1 MTPRFGLTSLLG
13 FLFLFPASVFAQSE
27 VGGASLNGTVTDAS
41 SAAMPGVQVKLSN
54 KDTGLVREVVTNE
67 QGFFTFVRLPVGRYE
82 LKAEKQGFRPLQMT
96 ELPLTVGAVAT
107 LELKMEVGSTTT
119 AVDVTGELPV
129 VETTRSSTATA
140 VNEKAV
146 RDLPINGRNFL
157 DFTVLTPGVVRDPRG
172 GDLSFGGQR
181 GTANSLLIDGGD
193 SNNLFFGQSSGRAG
207 TRNPYTFS
215 QDAVQEFQVNTS
227 GYAPEVGRAGGGV
240 INVVTKSGTNELHG
254 TAFWFFRD
262 RYLNANTF
270 FNNAQRRAR
279 QPYHF
284 NQFGGNLG
292 GPIRKDKLFF
302 FYNYDGQRNTLPNA
316 LFFPIAVPSDAVSQQ
331 VAQQLAQFQTPYT
344 TGLVNNIHTVK
355 VDYLLS
361 PSQTLN
367 VRYNLH
373 RFTGRNFENAGPQS
387 ALEHTGNAKNITDN
401 LAANYTKIVN
411 ANLVWDSRFIFLRDD
426 APGEA
431 NSAAPEAVIRQSGNT
446 MITIG
451 RNNFSPRFTNSK
463 KYNIINA
470 LSQTR
475 GKHAYK
481 YGLDLNFER
490 IANFFPGNF
499 SGAFTFDS
507 LADFAARRAS
517 AYTQGFGGANTS
529 GATTFPNANELAWF
543 VQDQWRVSDRLTLNY
558 GVRYDVFTYAQNNVK
573 NPDQDLAA
581 RGLDT
586 SRFNRDRNNYAGRFG
601 FAYKVGAEG
610 RQVVRG
616 GYGNFY
622 GRTASILVGTSHSQ
636 NGIQVQ
642 TYTLSAANAAQAP
655 LLPVYPN
662 PLSAPPPLART
673 PDIYVVA
680 PDYVQPLMH
689 QWNVNYELQVAPN
702 TAITLGYLG
711 VRGVHLSRTRDINH
725 FPFEQFTG
733 TFDGRS
739 EAVGRRPATRPM
751 RAFGRVSLFDSGGDS
766 IYHGGFIQLTKRY
779 AHNFQLLTSLTWS
792 KVIDTLPDQT
802 SVVVGNG
809 GDDAKVAFDTLNPNA
824 ERAVGDANVDYRFVL
839 SGVWDL
845 KYYKGSNLLV
855 KNVIDGWQLS
865 SILSGQSGRYFTA
878 RTNIDLN
885 NDGNRFS
892 DRAPGFGRN
901 SIEGPGFMSVD
912 MRLSKEVAIRERLK
926 FRLMGEAFNLFN
938 RANFTALQLTPYNFT
953 LNAATRT
960 LAGVATPNFLARTNT
975 ADPRILQIAARIT
988 F

>member
-1 MTPRFGLTSLLG
+1 MTPRFRLTSLFALY
-13 FLFLFPASVFAQSE
+13 LLSVSAVLAQSE
-27 VGGASLNGTVTDAS
+27 VGGATLNGTLQDPS
-41 SAAMPGVQVKLSN
+41 GAAVPGAKITVLN
-54 KDTGLVREVVTNE
+54 KDTGLARTLLTNE
-67 QGFFTFVRLPVGRYE
+67 SGLFYFVRLPVGRYD
-82 LKAEKQGFRPLQMT
+82 LNAEKDGFRPVKISD
-96 ELPLTVGAVAT
+96 LTLAVGAVAS
-107 LELKMEVGSTTT
+107 LDLKLEVGTTAT
-119 AVDVTGELPV
+119 AVDVTAEVPV
-129 VETTRSSTATA
+129 VETARAHTATA

-240 INVVTKSGTNELHG
+240 INVVTKSGTNNYHG

-270 FNNAQRRAR
+270 FNNANRRVR

-292 GPIRKDKLFF
+292 GPIKKDKLFF

-316 LFFPIAVPSDAVSQQ
+316 VFFPIAVPADAVSQQ
-331 VAQQLAQFQTPYT
+331 VAQQLAPFLTPYT
-344 TGLVNNIHTVK
+344 TGLVNNIHTAK
-355 VDYLLS
+355 IDYLATATQS
-361 PSQTLN
+361 LN

-373 RFTGRNFENAGPQS
+373 RFTGRNFENAGAQS
-387 ALEHTGNAKNITDN
+387 AAEHTGDARNVTDN
-401 LAANYTKIVN
+401 VAVNYTHLVKPT
-411 ANLVWDSRFIFLRDD
+411 LVWDSRFIYLRDD
-426 APGEA
+426 APGAA
-431 NSAAPEAVIRQSGNT
+431 NSDAPEAVIRQSGNT
-446 MITIG
+446 MIQIG
-451 RNNFSPRFTNSK
+451 RNNFSPRYTNSK
-463 KYNIINA
+463 KYNIINT

-481 YGLDLNFER
+481 YGVDLNFER
-490 IANFFPGNF
+490 IGNFFPGLF
-499 SGAFTFDS
+499 SGQYNFDT

-517 AYTQGFGGANTS
+517 SYSQAFAGANTN
-529 GATTFPNANELAWF
+529 GPTTYPDANEFAWF
-543 VQDQWRVSDRLTLNY
+543 VQDQYRATSRLTLTY
-558 GVRYDVFTYAQNNVK
+558 GVRYDLFTYRQNTVR
-573 NPDQDLAA
+573 NPDADLAA
-581 RGLDT
+581 ANLDT
-586 SRFNRDRNNYAGRFG
+586 SRFNRDRNNFGARFG
-601 FAYKVGAEG
+601 VAYRLDQEG
-610 RQVVRG
+610 RQVIRG

-642 TYTLSAANAAQAP
+642 TYSLSAANAAQAP
-655 LLPVYPN
+655 LIPVYPAR
-662 PLSAPPPLART
+662 LSAPPALNRT
-673 PDIYVVA
+673 PDIYAVA
-680 PDYVQPLMH
+680 KDYVQPLMH
-689 QWNVNYELQVAPN
+689 QWNLNYEIQVAPN

-725 FPFEQFTG
+725 FPYEFVPA
-733 TFDGRS
+733 TFAGQTVQ
-739 EAVGRRPATRPM
+739 VGRRPATRPM
-751 RAFGRVSLFDSGGDS
+751 RNFGRVSLFDSGGDS
-766 IYHGGFIQLTKRY
+766 IYHGGFIQLSKRY
-779 AHNFQLLTSLTWS
+779 AQHFQLLTSLTWS

-802 SVVVGNG
+802 SVVPNNG

-824 ERAVGDANVDYRFVL
+824 DRAIGDANADYRFVL

-845 KYYKGSNLLV
+845 NYYKGTNFLA
-855 KNVIDGWQLS
+855 KNALGGWQLS
-865 SILSGQSGRYFTA
+865 SILTGQSGRFYTA

-892 DRAPGFGRN
+892 DRAPGYGRN
-901 SIEGPGFMSVD
+901 TIEGPGFMSVD
-912 MRLSKEVAIRERLK
+912 VRLSKDIGTERVKL
-926 FRLMGEAFNLFN
+926 RLMGEAFNAFN
-938 RANFTALQLTPYNFT
+938 RANFSALQLTPFNFT
-953 LNAATRT
+953 YNAAARNYT
-960 LAGVATPNFLARTNT
+960 GVATTNFLAPTNT
-975 ADPRILQIAARIT
+975 TDPRILQLAARLT